1 MIVKRMPN
9 VSVALKK
16 TTLSL
21 ITCLKRRLFIV
32 AKKDQLK
39 VDVLVIDKG
48 KLNPFRQSFQT
59 LEILAKVVIDLC
71 YNKQLIFM
79 AYLWTVK
86 ESQISIS
93 YEWKGP

>member
-48 KLNPFRQSFQT
+48 KLNPFRQSF
-59 LEILAKVVIDLC
+59 
-71 YNKQLIFM
+71 
-79 AYLWTVK
+79 
-86 ESQISIS
+86 
-93 YEWKGP
+93 